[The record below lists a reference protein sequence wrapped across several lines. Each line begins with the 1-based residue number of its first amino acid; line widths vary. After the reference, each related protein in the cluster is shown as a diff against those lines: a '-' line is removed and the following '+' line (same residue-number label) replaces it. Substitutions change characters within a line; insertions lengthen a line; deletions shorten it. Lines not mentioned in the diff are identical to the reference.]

1 MVTNKVFNNNA
12 VATVYPDGREAILV
26 GAGIGFGR
34 RPGDKVNKNKIEKV
48 YFIQNDLQTRFL
60 QLLKNAR
67 PDALQAAEE
76 ILAHA
81 QSQGLALN
89 NQLILSLTDH
99 ICFALERQEQGISLP
114 YLMMT
119 ETRMLYPKEFEIGRW
134 SLGKIHQLCGAE
146 LPAYEAGYIALQLAS
161 AVMSR
166 DEVYSGLKLT
176 NGVTEIIKETY
187 GIELDSDNLDIIR
200 LTTHLKFLSQRISQH
215 AQWKED
221 ADMEDVYRLL
231 LRKHSKHHECI
242 TRISDFIRNHFSY
255 DLNRQEKLYLV
266 IHINKLLN

>member
-1 MVTNKVFNNNA
+1 MIANKVFNNNA
-12 VATVYPDGREAILV
+12 VAIVYPDGREAILV
-26 GAGIGFGR
+26 GSGIGFGR
-34 RPGDKVNKNKIEKV
+34 RPGDAIDEKKIEKV
-48 YFIQNDLQTRFL
+48 YFVQDDLQTRFL

-81 QSQGLALN
+81 RDQGLALK

-99 ICFALERQEQGISLP
+99 LCFALERQEQGISLP
-114 YLMMT
+114 YLMMS
-119 ETRMLYPKEFEIGRW
+119 ETRMLYPQEFEIGRW
-134 SLGKIHQLCGAE
+134 ALGKIQHLCGMA
-146 LPAYEAGYIALQLAS
+146 LPEYEAGYIALHLAS

-166 DEVYSGLKLT
+166 DEVYSGLKLV

-187 GIELDSDNLDIIR
+187 GIQLNPDNLDTIR

-215 AQWKED
+215 AQRND
-221 ADMEDVYRLL
+221 DDMDDIYQLL
-231 LRKHSKHHECI
+231 LRKHPKHLLCI

-255 DLNRQEKLYLV
+255 DLNSQEKLYLV